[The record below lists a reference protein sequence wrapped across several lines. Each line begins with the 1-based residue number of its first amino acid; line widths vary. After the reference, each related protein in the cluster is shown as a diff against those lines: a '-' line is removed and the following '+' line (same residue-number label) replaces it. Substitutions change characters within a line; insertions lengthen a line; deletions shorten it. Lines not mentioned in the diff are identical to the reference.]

1 MSENQFVDYYEL
13 LQLSP
18 NADNETIERIF
29 RHLAKKFHPDN
40 TQFADK
46 DRFLQIAEAHQVLTN
61 PANRAAYDIKYQ
73 DYWNRKWSL
82 AATASDKSLLNEDQA
97 NRERLLSLLYVQRR
111 RSMTSP
117 GLGEIEIARLLST
130 PVELLEFHIWYLKS
144 KTWIERLETGHLAIS
159 ALGVDEVEK
168 RRLLLKPD
176 RLIEIHNPA
185 YDVDERCDI
194 DAPLSDV

>member
-1 MSENQFVDYYEL
+1 
-13 LQLSP
+13 
-18 NADNETIERIF
+18 
-29 RHLAKKFHPDN
+29 
-40 TQFADK
+40 
-46 DRFLQIAEAHQVLTN
+46 
-61 PANRAAYDIKYQ
+61 
-73 DYWNRKWSL
+73 
-82 AATASDKSLLNEDQA
+82 
-97 NRERLLSLLYVQRR
+97 
-111 RSMTSP
+111 MTSP